1 MGREVDLSLQIYM
14 GYKTIV
20 SAFDRYTYWSFK
32 RKLILVLLPIYYVF
46 CLYTC
51 TYILITRKS
60 WDMARSI

>member
-32 RKLILVLLPIYYVF
+32 RKLTLVLLPIYYVF
-46 CLYTC
+46 CLYTNYTC
-51 TYILITRKS
+51 TYNDTCEKVEI
-60 WDMARSI
+60 